1 MRYRRASQ
9 LISPRFAAFI
19 QKTGTMPKAAPI
31 APAVSGI
38 TMRAILLAVS
48 RKPVTSPVRPDGRA
62 YRRGMDLWLHQMTS
76 LEHRERARARMA
88 ERRATWADRR
98 ARRKRKIVVDP
109 QHAADVAA
117 AAQAPGGWRATQRA
131 PRP

>member
-1 MRYRRASQ
+1 
-9 LISPRFAAFI
+9 
-19 QKTGTMPKAAPI
+19 
-31 APAVSGI
+31 
-38 TMRAILLAVS
+38 
-48 RKPVTSPVRPDGRA
+48 
-62 YRRGMDLWLHQMTS
+62 MDLWLHQMTS
-76 LEHRERARARMA
+76 VERRERARARLA

-117 AAQAPGGWRATQRA
+117 AAQGPGGWRPTERA